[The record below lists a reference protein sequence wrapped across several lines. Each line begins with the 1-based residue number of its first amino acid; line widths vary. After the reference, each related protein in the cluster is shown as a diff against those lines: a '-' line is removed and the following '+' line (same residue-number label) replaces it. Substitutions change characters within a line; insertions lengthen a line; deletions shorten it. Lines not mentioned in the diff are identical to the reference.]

1 MFLISPLPLPI
12 SDRGIKRQQD
22 EGDPGGSVAFSLAIW
37 ARIGWL
43 IKQVFSEGVCVCV
56 CVLWGVSEQVLGV
69 NNVTGFAPRHPYRF
83 ASAVLS
89 AFCGHKGFAC
99 RERCRCQGGGRNSPF
114 IWSLSTLL
122 CTPPPSLPY
131 PSPPTPPLSLSPH
144 HLCFSSSQRG
154 RVQEA
159 VDGFRKCCRLG
170 HFYLCTAHLHIDNY
184 FSTLHTQG
192 IMY

>member
-1 MFLISPLPLPI
+1 MFWGGWG
-12 SDRGIKRQQD
+12 RG
-22 EGDPGGSVAFSLAIW
+22 G
-37 ARIGWL
+37 
-43 IKQVFSEGVCVCV
+43 
-56 CVLWGVSEQVLGV
+56 EQVLGV

-83 ASAVLS
+83 ASGVLS

-122 CTPPPSLPY
+122 CPPPPPPPHPLP
-131 PSPPTPPLSLSPH
+131 LSPH
-144 HLCFSSSQRG
+144 HLLLILLLCFSSSEGG

-184 FSTLHTQG
+184 FSKLHTQS